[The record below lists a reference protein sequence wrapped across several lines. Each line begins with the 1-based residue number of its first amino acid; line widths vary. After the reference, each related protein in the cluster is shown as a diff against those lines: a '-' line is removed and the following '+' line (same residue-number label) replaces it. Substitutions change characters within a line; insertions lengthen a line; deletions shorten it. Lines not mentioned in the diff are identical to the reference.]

1 MVVLKNKD
9 KEFKLIPR
17 TKKVVELT
25 EKLKGKNLS
34 ELIFKGI
41 NTGDIK
47 TLVELI
53 KAFAETEDGKQM
65 FFAIDNVYE
74 FIDNWVAEN
83 GKSYTELYRE
93 VIKVVNEM
101 GFMKTKMTEEELEEM
116 MNDPM
121 TGVDINEIIL
131 NSTQKIV
138 DNMAQEE
145 FKGYQG

>member
-41 NTGDIK
+41 NDGDIK
-47 TLVELI
+47 ILVELI
-53 KAFAETEDGKQM
+53 RAFAEDEEGKQV
-65 FFAIDNVYE
+65 FYATDNVYS
-74 FIDNWVAEN
+74 FIDDWVAEN
-83 GKSYTELYRE
+83 GKAYTELFKE
-93 VIKVVNEM
+93 VMKVANEM
-101 GFMKTKMTEEELEEM
+101 GFMKAKMTEKELEQEM
-116 MNDPM
+116 NNPM
-121 TGVDINEIIL
+121 SGVDIHEIIR

-145 FKGYQG
+145 FVGHQG